1 METGRR
7 ETRAG
12 LVRAAS
18 AEARLA
24 DVVRRAGKLRT
35 QSMVSWIGL
44 ATVAKQTGSDSIA
57 RAQSIPKFS
66 SALCSRAILRLSI
79 HQCGGTPTIGRL
91 VEAARDGRIHAGS
104 VA

>member
-24 DVVRRAGKLRT
+24 DGVRRAGKLPT

-44 ATVAKQTGSDSIA
+44 STVAKQTGSDSIA

-79 HQCGGTPTIGRL
+79 HQSGGTLAACALLERARHGR
-91 VEAARDGRIHAGS
+91 
-104 VA
+104 